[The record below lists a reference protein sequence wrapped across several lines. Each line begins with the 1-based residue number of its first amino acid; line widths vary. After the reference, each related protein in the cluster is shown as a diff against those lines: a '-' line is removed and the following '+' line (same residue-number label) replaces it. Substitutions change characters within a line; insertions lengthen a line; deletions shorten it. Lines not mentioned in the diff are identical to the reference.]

1 MLNQL
6 LKIGLTPNEI
16 SKHIMHQSRFTEVSC
31 NSFIL
36 VPTKI
41 FMKYEEVIT
50 FDFKIIKSWPSLFV
64 LLMLTGCAST
74 PSREP
79 LPEDLI
85 NSTEISNIS
94 EFRFWGDESPN
105 YLEDEHKYTKTILES
120 EFYDTYKKPHNY
132 LAVSGGGANGA
143 YGAGLLYG
151 WSKSGTRPEFT
162 MVTGVSTGALTA
174 PFAFLGSKYDET
186 LKTIYTTISTKDI
199 IKEESRTDIVFK
211 LLRGILKATITDIEP
226 FKKTIAKYVT
236 EEIINDIA
244 IEQKQGRRLFIGTFN
259 LDAGRPVIWDIGK
272 IAASNFPNKVELI
285 REVMRASASIPIA
298 FPSVLI
304 PIEVN
309 GETYDELHVDGGIGS
324 QVFVYP
330 AAVDWSVL
338 TKLLQVEGK
347 PNVYVIR
354 NSLFH
359 HEYIATKQEF
369 IPIALRT
376 VSSLI
381 KSQGIGDIYTIYALC
396 NRDGNEF
403 NLASIPSSFNEES
416 KEPFDTE
423 YMNKLFDLGY
433 RQGLAGY
440 QWGKVPPSFGLE

>member
-1 MLNQL
+1 MKYAESIISN
-6 LKIGLTPNEI
+6 LKITT
-16 SKHIMHQSRFTEVSC
+16 H
-31 NSFIL
+31 
-36 VPTKI
+36 
-41 FMKYEEVIT
+41 
-50 FDFKIIKSWPSLFV
+50 WPSLFV
-64 LLMLTGCAST
+64 LLILVGCSST

-79 LPEDLI
+79 LPEELI
-85 NSTEISNIS
+85 EKAEISKIS
-94 EFRFWGDESPN
+94 EFRFWGDESPSSVSFEN
-105 YLEDEHKYTKTILES
+105 LGKYTESDLES
-120 EFYDTYKKPHNY
+120 NFPATYKKPHNY

-174 PFAFLGSKYDET
+174 PFVFLGSKYDET
-186 LKTIYTTISTKDI
+186 LKTVYTTISTKDI
-199 IKEESRTDIVFK
+199 VKKESRTGVIFK
-211 LLRGILKATITDIEP
+211 IIRGVLKATITDIEP
-226 FKKTIAKYVT
+226 FKKTIAKYIT
-236 EEIINDIA
+236 EEIINEIA
-244 IEQKQGRRLFIGTFN
+244 TEQRQGRKLFIGTFN

-272 IAASNFPNKVELI
+272 IAASDFPNKVELI

-309 GETYDELHVDGGIGS
+309 GEKYDELHVDGGVGA

-330 AAVDWSVL
+330 AAIDWSL
-338 TKLLQVEGK
+338 FTKLLQVDGK
-347 PNVYVIR
+347 PNIYVIR

-369 IPIALRT
+369 ISIAGRT

-381 KSQGIGDIYTIYALC
+381 KSQGIGDIYKIYALC
-396 NRDGNEF
+396 QRDGNEF
-403 NLASIPSSFNEES
+403 NLATIPTSFNEKS
-416 KEPFDTE
+416 IEPFDQE

-440 QWGKVPPSFGLE
+440 QWEKHPPSFGLE

>member
-1 MLNQL
+1 MAKSL
-6 LKIGLTPNEI
+6 LKQAYSACIQG
-16 SKHIMHQSRFTEVSC
+16 S
-31 NSFIL
+31 
-36 VPTKI
+36 
-41 FMKYEEVIT
+41 
-50 FDFKIIKSWPSLFV
+50 
-64 LLMLTGCAST
+64 
-74 PSREP
+74 
-79 LPEDLI
+79 LPE
-85 NSTEISNIS
+85 
-94 EFRFWGDESPN
+94 
-105 YLEDEHKYTKTILES
+105 
-120 EFYDTYKKPHNY
+120 
-132 LAVSGGGANGA
+132 
-143 YGAGLLYG
+143 
-151 WSKSGTRPEFT
+151 
-162 MVTGVSTGALTA
+162 
-174 PFAFLGSKYDET
+174 
-186 LKTIYTTISTKDI
+186 
-199 IKEESRTDIVFK
+199 
-211 LLRGILKATITDIEP
+211 IT
-226 FKKTIAKYVT
+226 
-236 EEIINDIA
+236 
-244 IEQKQGRRLFIGTFN
+244 QGRRLFIGTFN

-272 IAASNFPNKVELI
+272 IAASDFPNKVELI

-309 GETYDELHVDGGIGS
+309 GKIYDELHVDGGIGS

-330 AAVDWSVL
+330 AAVDWSAL

-403 NLASIPSSFNEES
+403 NLASIPSSFNKES

-440 QWGKVPPSFGLE
+440 QWRKVPPNFWAKEKLNSSLILSFLSITRNITQASL